1 MQKYDFFLNKSS
13 SELSTTILVTISRL
27 SGSFLRPLIQL
38 TSSIFVVLLIS
49 IALLIITK
57 LKAVYIV
64 LNLII
69 FYAIIATCITPFIRK
84 ASKNRVTFEK
94 NTANIINESIRSIL
108 FVQLSG
114 VEKFFEKKL
123 KKAGEKAFPY
133 IWKAETLPELP
144 RH

>member
-1 MQKYDFFLNKSS
+1 MIFSFNKNS

-57 LKAVYIV
+57 FKAVYIV

-69 FYAIIATCITPFIRK
+69 FYAIIATFITPFIRK

-94 NTANIINESIRSIL
+94 KYS
-108 FVQLSG
+108 
-114 VEKFFEKKL
+114 K
-123 KKAGEKAFPY
+123 Y
-133 IWKAETLPELP
+133 Y
-144 RH
+144 